1 MRKNINNYKNNI
13 KAKNIKKLNLLIMM
27 NLQQV
32 KCKNKQNIKYNNQNK
47 KFSVKKTSQQMQ
59 RLIKQKI
66 KHKNMVSN

>member
-13 KAKNIKKLNLLIMM
+13 KAKNIMKLNLLIMM
-27 NLQQV
+27 NLQRG

-47 KFSVKKTSQQMQ
+47 KFNVKKKNQQMQ
-59 RLIKQKI
+59 RLIKKKI

>member
-27 NLQQV
+27 NLQRE

-47 KFSVKKTSQQMQ
+47 KFSVKKKNQQMQ